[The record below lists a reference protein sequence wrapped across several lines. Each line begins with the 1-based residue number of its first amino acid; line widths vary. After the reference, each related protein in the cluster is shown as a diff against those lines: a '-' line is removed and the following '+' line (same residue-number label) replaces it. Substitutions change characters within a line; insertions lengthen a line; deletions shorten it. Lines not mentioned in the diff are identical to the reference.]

1 MKVQIRW
8 KGNMHFASETP
19 SGHTM
24 DLDAAPE
31 VGGENVGPR
40 PTEVLLSAVGTCSG
54 IDIVDIL
61 RKMRLEVESF
71 SMEVS
76 GDRAEDHPRRFTRV
90 HMHYILTGDLPE
102 DKVRRAVQLS
112 VEKYCSVSNSLNAEV
127 TSSFEINGQ
136 RYEMKEKS

>member
-1 MKVQIRW
+1 MKVNIHW
-8 KGNMHFASETP
+8 KGSMHFVTETP
-19 SGHTM
+19 SGHTVY
-24 DLDAAPE
+24 LDAAPE
-31 VGGENVGPR
+31 VGGENLGPR

-61 RKMRLEVESF
+61 RKMRLDVESF
-71 SMEVS
+71 AMEVS
-76 GDRAEDHPRRFTRV
+76 GERAEDHPRRFTRV
-90 HMHYILTGDLPE
+90 HMHYILTGNLPE

-136 RYEMKEKS
+136 RYEMKE